1 MRNRMLK
8 IDLERFFTRIQDYA
22 SERPSSSLEP
32 RICLKNLDSDGVSHQ
47 PKTRHSE
54 EPNLQFVMG
63 KGIRGKN
70 AYPHRVSTAGHGAM
84 RIPIKTKLKIFGF
97 REKWRS
103 FSLGLMSP
111 VLVSTRPLRGQRACG
126 LRRAATVFCLLCRN
140 VSGSGPN
147 FMAFLPWCWEMPET
161 VFADGNLRAEDGSV
175 RSAHDTRT
183 RKLPCSVGAPPRGEG
198 LALGWLAQ

>member
-1 MRNRMLK
+1 MSHFLDHPELNMIRNRMLK

-70 AYPHRVSTAGHGAM
+70 AYPHRVSTAGQGAM
-84 RIPIKTKLKIFGF
+84 
-97 REKWRS
+97 
-103 FSLGLMSP
+103 
-111 VLVSTRPLRGQRACG
+111 
-126 LRRAATVFCLLCRN
+126 
-140 VSGSGPN
+140 
-147 FMAFLPWCWEMPET
+147 
-161 VFADGNLRAEDGSV
+161 
-175 RSAHDTRT
+175 
-183 RKLPCSVGAPPRGEG
+183 
-198 LALGWLAQ
+198 